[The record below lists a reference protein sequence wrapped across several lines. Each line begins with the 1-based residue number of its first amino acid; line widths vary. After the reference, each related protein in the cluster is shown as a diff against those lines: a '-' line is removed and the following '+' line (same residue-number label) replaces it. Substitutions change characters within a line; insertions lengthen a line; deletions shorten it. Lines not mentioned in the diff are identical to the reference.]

1 MQIRIRRDLAIVT
14 SNKDKVRRVKLID
27 NIFFSIGAMK
37 AGTSWLYEALR
48 LNPDINAVPIKEV
61 HYLWHRF
68 GTFQLLSREQRIAT
82 TELHV
87 GRLLRQC
94 DPEKT
99 NEVLSWFGRYMAD
112 PVDDL
117 WFSSLFGSRERS
129 RYCAEFSNMNA
140 LLGPEAWEHIRKIAG
155 TLRILYTIRNP
166 AERMWSHSR
175 FQAQIV
181 GCFDN
186 LNAWSTHEVVA
197 FLEQHGILAH
207 GGYSRVI
214 ARLQRYFDP
223 GEFMVCT
230 FDDVRASPTSALRH
244 IERFLGISQHDYA
257 GTNLSLIHNPSQKMD
272 IPPAFERA
280 MRPYINAEMAA
291 LVDRGIN
298 LPAAWSH

>member
-1 MQIRIRRDLAIVT
+1 MQSRIRRDLAIVT

-140 LLGPEAWEHIRKIAG
+140 LLGPGVRYRTGRIARFVA
-155 TLRILYTIRNP
+155 RIGNT
-166 AERMWSHSR
+166 SR
-175 FQAQIV
+175 F
-181 GCFDN
+181 GLF
-186 LNAWSTHEVVA
+186 
-197 FLEQHGILAH
+197 
-207 GGYSRVI
+207 GG
-214 ARLQRYFDP
+214 
-223 GEFMVCT
+223 
-230 FDDVRASPTSALRH
+230 
-244 IERFLGISQHDYA
+244 
-257 GTNLSLIHNPSQKMD
+257 
-272 IPPAFERA
+272 
-280 MRPYINAEMAA
+280 
-291 LVDRGIN
+291 
-298 LPAAWSH
+298 